1 MDCHVFRRL
10 CAELTPALAGCRLE
24 KIHQPAEDV
33 TVFTLYGHGR
43 KRYLFLKAGRKA
55 PFLFLADHKISGG
68 TQPPASIMFL
78 RKHLAGR
85 RVIDAFPDWVERRLY
100 LHFPPSGQ
108 EGSAGSEQG
117 ECGGLWLRL
126 DLREGVRLLRHAPDD
141 PPPPRWP
148 SPEQARAAQ
157 GEDWR
162 NWPVLTPALR
172 RTLASLPPEEQAALL
187 LDLEAGG
194 GDLFLYE
201 DEAGKR
207 ELFAWPLPEE
217 ARRAPGG
224 RRSER
229 VLENALEAAALT
241 GERRVLRD
249 LADRA
254 GMERA
259 RPHLAEAARLRR
271 LLAKLDDEETRLARM
286 QAAGDDALALQASL
300 YLFGPDEK
308 QAAVLLPPELSDTDT
323 PAPNAPD
330 TDALGEDAPGAQTPS
345 SGQGRRIVLDPRLTV
360 RENMAAL
367 FHTARRGRRGLA
379 MLAGRR
385 ESVAAELEQAEQAAV
400 RARAGLEGTRG
411 PARSGGLSPRRSA
424 PGANRG
430 ATGISTSRTGR
441 TPGTDGPTRQNR
453 RNGGRDWPKNVQLFR
468 SSDGFLI
475 LRGRDAAGNAAVL
488 KLAAPHDLWL
498 HVGGGPGAHVIVRRD
513 HPGQDVPLATL
524 REAGSLAILKSW
536 KKDESPVDVVRAL
549 AGHVHPLRGGRAGE
563 TRVDRYEEGLLVSP
577 DPDLE
582 KRLAVGI

>member
-1 MDCHVFRRL
+1 MDCHVFRRI
-10 CAELTPALAGCRLE
+10 CAELTPALTGCRLE
-24 KIHQPAEDV
+24 KIHQPGADV

-43 KRYLFLKAGRKA
+43 KRYLFLKAGRKT
-55 PFLFLADHKISGG
+55 PFLFLADHKISDGS
-68 TQPPASIMFL
+68 QPPASVMFL

-85 RVIDAFPDWVERRLY
+85 RVIAAFDDWVERRLY
-100 LHFPPSGQ
+100 LHFPSSGQ
-108 EGSAGSEQG
+108 ERIPDSEQG
-117 ECGGLWLRL
+117 ECGGLWLCL
-126 DLREGVRLLRHAPDD
+126 DLREGVRLLRRAPDD

-201 DEAGKR
+201 DEAGRR

-217 ARRAPGG
+217 VRRKRPAPGG
-224 RRSER
+224 NLNER
-229 VLENALEAAALT
+229 VLENALEAAALA

-254 GMERA
+254 GAERA

-271 LLAKLDDEETRLARM
+271 LLAKLDDDEARLSRM
-286 QAAGDDALALQASL
+286 QAAGDDALALQTCL

-308 QAAVLLPPELSDTDT
+308 QAAVLLPPALSAPET
-323 PAPNAPD
+323 PAPEMGAPELHVP
-330 TDALGEDAPGAQTPS
+330 DARGTERPDAN
-345 SGQGRRIVLDPRLTV
+345 QGRRIVLNPRLTV

-367 FHTARRGRRGLA
+367 FHTARRGKRGLA

-400 RARAGLEGTRG
+400 RARAGLEGTRK
-411 PARSGGLSPRRSA
+411 PARSGAGVSASGRPQTPRTLSPGTESARRH
-424 PGANRG
+424 G
-430 ATGISTSRTGR
+430 
-441 TPGTDGPTRQNR
+441 

-513 HPGQDVPLATL
+513 HAGQEIPAATL
-524 REAGSLAILKSW
+524 QEAGSLAILKSW

-577 DPDLE
+577 APDLE
-582 KRLAVGI
+582 KRLAVGM